1 MLVVLPILFLLSA
14 LADDARGWLLKAQ
27 QHFQRQQ
34 WEKSRQAAA
43 KALEIDPTLGD
54 AEVIL
59 GLIATMRSDFSEAE
73 KHFLRAV
80 SFEPRNPRTHA
91 YLGSTY
97 LQEKR
102 LDAAARSFGKVLELD
117 PGNSAARYNLGLVAL
132 AADRPGEALG
142 HFEHVL
148 EAHPRDAEA
157 LIGVIESQ
165 LLVKRGPEAANSAR
179 QLHALLPPKDPRLLQ
194 VARLLAMH
202 DSYEAAAQILTQ
214 FHSAEALNLLGAVEE
229 RRSRVPES
237 LAAFRQAAELQP
249 RNEGYRFDYA
259 GALLQYR
266 NDEAALR
273 AFQQGVQEFPKSWKM
288 RLGLGSALYLAG
300 KYEEAARALLEA
312 ARIEPSAAPAY
323 YLLGHAY
330 ESASSRQK
338 EILAAFQAYLSKKP
352 NDAWA
357 YYHYGYMLYLLSQN
371 EGQDTVALA
380 KANVRKAL
388 DLNPSFPEALLQ
400 LGVMADSDEEGIQL
414 FERAVRLNPK
424 LALAHYRLGLAY
436 QRLGNAEKA
445 KEEVDL
451 FRKLKAEDVEAQRRS
466 VLESLR

>member
-14 LADDARGWLLKAQ
+14 LAGDARGWLLKAQ

-132 AADRPGEALG
+132 AADRPGEALR

-148 EAHPRDAEA
+148 EAHPRDA
-157 LIGVIESQ
+157 
-165 LLVKRGPEAANSAR
+165 
-179 QLHALLPPKDPRLLQ
+179 
-194 VARLLAMH
+194 
-202 DSYEAAAQILTQ
+202 
-214 FHSAEALNLLGAVEE
+214 
-229 RRSRVPES
+229 
-237 LAAFRQAAELQP
+237 
-249 RNEGYRFDYA
+249 
-259 GALLQYR
+259 
-266 NDEAALR
+266 EAALR

>member
-1 MLVVLPILFLLSA
+1 MPLLLSLLILFSA

-102 LDAAARSFGKVLELD
+102 LDAATRSFGKVLELD

-142 HFEHVL
+142 HFDHV
-148 EAHPRDAEA
+148 
-157 LIGVIESQ
+157 
-165 LLVKRGPEAANSAR
+165 
-179 QLHALLPPKDPRLLQ
+179 
-194 VARLLAMH
+194 
-202 DSYEAAAQILTQ
+202 
-214 FHSAEALNLLGAVEE
+214 
-229 RRSRVPES
+229 
-237 LAAFRQAAELQP
+237 
-249 RNEGYRFDYA
+249 

-312 ARIEPSAAPAY
+312 VRIEPSAAPAY

-338 EILAAFQAYLSKKP
+338 
-352 NDAWA
+352 
-357 YYHYGYMLYLLSQN
+357 
-371 EGQDTVALA
+371 
-380 KANVRKAL
+380 
-388 DLNPSFPEALLQ
+388 
-400 LGVMADSDEEGIQL
+400 
-414 FERAVRLNPK
+414 
-424 LALAHYRLGLAY
+424 
-436 QRLGNAEKA
+436 
-445 KEEVDL
+445 
-451 FRKLKAEDVEAQRRS
+451 
-466 VLESLR
+466 

>member
-80 SFEPRNPRTHA
+80 SVEPRNSRTHA

-117 PGNSAARYNLGLVAL
+117 PANSAARYNLGLVAL
-132 AADRPGEALG
+132 AAD
-142 HFEHVL
+142 
-148 EAHPRDAEA
+148 
-157 LIGVIESQ
+157 Q

-179 QLHALLPPKDPRLLQ
+179 QLQALLPPQDPQLLQ

-202 DSYEAAAQILTQ
+202 DSYEAAAQILAQ

-273 AFQQGVQEFPKSWKM
+273 AFQRGVQEFPKSWKM

-312 ARIEPSAAPAY
+312 VRIEPSAAPAY
-323 YLLGHAY
+323 NLLGHAY

-338 EILAAFQAYLSKKP
+338 EILVAFQAYLSKKP

-380 KANVRKAL
+380 KTHLRKAL
-388 DLNPSFPEALLQ
+388 ELNPSFPEALLQ

>member
-1 MLVVLPILFLLSA
+1 MLVVLSILLLSA

-27 QHFQRQQ
+27 QHFERRQ
-34 WEKSRQAAA
+34 WEESRQAAA
-43 KALEIDPTLGD
+43 KALEIDPALGD

-73 KHFLRAV
+73 QHFLRAV
-80 SFEPRNPRTHA
+80 SFEPRNPRAHA

-102 LDAAARSFGKVLELD
+102 LDVAARSFGKVLELD
-117 PGNSAARYNLGLVAL
+117 PGNTAAHYNLGLVAL
-132 AADRPGEALG
+132 AANRPAEALG
-142 HFEHVL
+142 HFERVL
-148 EAHPRDAEA
+148 EAQPRDAEA
-157 LIGVIESQ
+157 LIGVIESR
-165 LLVKRGPEAANSAR
+165 LLVKRGAEAANSAR
-179 QLHALLPPKDPRLLQ
+179 QLQAFLPPRDPRLLQ

-202 DSYEAAAQILTQ
+202 DRYEAAAQILTR

-229 RRSRVPES
+229 RRGRLPES
-237 LAAFRQAAELQP
+237 LAAFRQAAELEP

-288 RLGLGSALYLAG
+288 HLGLGSALYLAG
-300 KYEEAARALLEA
+300 KYEAAARALLGA
-312 ARIEPSAAPAY
+312 VRIEPAAAPAY
-323 YLLGHAY
+323 NLLGQAY
-330 ESASSRQK
+330 ESASSQQQ
-338 EILAAFQAYLSKKP
+338 EIRAAFQAYLSKKP

-357 YYHYGYMLYLLSQN
+357 YYHYGYILYLMSQN
-371 EGQDTVALA
+371 EGQDTVVPA
-380 KANVRKAL
+380 KANLRKAL

-424 LALAHYRLGLAY
+424 LALAHYRLGLAW

-445 KEEVDL
+445 KEEVEL
-451 FRKLKAEDVEAQRRS
+451 FRKLKARDVEAQRRS